1 MSVQNGS
8 RHETFPTPRTNV
20 WPFTGVVTFVNDQRG
35 SLCKSFAALV
45 ARVFSLACVRDVMS
59 PEEGLARETLAA
71 YLAGVRLFPGV
82 RSIVYLEAF
91 RRF

>member
-1 MSVQNGS
+1 M
-8 RHETFPTPRTNV
+8 
-20 WPFTGVVTFVNDQRG
+20 VTFVNDQRG
-35 SLCKSFAALV
+35 SLRESFATLV
-45 ARVFSLACVRDVMS
+45 ARVLSLACVRDIVS

-91 RRF
+91 RCF